1 VRLAIH
7 LRNKSQRRYRVPEG
21 QTLYQHL
28 QSLGLIHLKG
38 NL

>member
-1 VRLAIH
+1 VRLFLH
-7 LRNKSQRRYRVPEG
+7 LRNKSQRPYRVPEG

-28 QSLGLIHLKG
+28 QTLGLIHLKG